1 MTEIDIQEVQ
11 EEAMAELY
19 LKLLPYMLN
28 DFIHKED
35 LRAVLS
41 TFLDEENINSV
52 FFATQK
58 LSLYRS
64 KVDSGIEAN
73 EIVKPLMEVI

>member
-1 MTEIDIQEVQ
+1 MTETDIKAIQ

-35 LRAVLS
+35 LRAALGA
-41 TFLDEENINSV
+41 FLDEENINSV

-64 KVDSGIEAN
+64 KVDNGTEAN
-73 EIVKPLMEVI
+73 EIVKPLMEII

>member
-1 MTEIDIQEVQ
+1 MTETDIKAIQ

-35 LRAVLS
+35 LRAVLGA
-41 TFLDEENINSV
+41 FLDEENINSV

-64 KVDSGIEAN
+64 KVDNGTEAN
-73 EIVKPLMEVI
+73 EIVKPLMEII